1 MVRHVS
7 SRALGL
13 FVTVGVIL
21 GVAAIIWVGAS
32 KYFEKGDRYV
42 TYFNESVQGLQ
53 QDSAVKYRGVDV
65 VAWRESGWLPTIGSS
80 RWS

>member
-21 GVAAIIWVGAS
+21 GVVAIIWVGAS
-32 KYFEKGDRYV
+32 KYFEKGDRFV
-42 TYFNESVQGLQ
+42 TYFNEASRA
-53 QDSAVKYRGVDV
+53 SSRTRPSSTAAWTWA
-65 VAWRESGWLPTIGSS
+65 AWRPSGWLPTTGSS